1 LLRNPFIL
9 EKTAISAIFWEGLS
23 AGSAVGALLKVG
35 FSDSDVYAVGV
46 LSGSAPNFGELLDSV
61 GISPQEA
68 EYYRECFQDGAI
80 LLVVHAHTMAQK
92 RQALEILENHGGVRP
107 S

>member
-1 LLRNPFIL
+1 LLRDPSVL
-9 EKTAISAIFWEGLS
+9 EKTAISAIFWEGLN

-46 LSGSAPNFGELLDSV
+46 LSGAVPDFGELLESV
-61 GISPQEA
+61 GISAKDA

-80 LLVVHAHTMAQK
+80 LLAVHAHSMAQK
-92 RQALEILENHGGVRP
+92 CQAREILENHGGVRP

>member
-1 LLRNPFIL
+1 LLRDPSVV
-9 EKTAISAIFWEGLS
+9 EKTAISAIFWEGLN

-46 LSGSAPNFGELLDSV
+46 LSGAVPDFGELLESV
-61 GISPQEA
+61 GISAKDA

-80 LLVVHAHTMAQK
+80 LLVVHAHSMAQK
-92 RQALEILENHGGVRP
+92 RQAREILENHGGVRP